1 MSGDL
6 NQLIN
11 QATPFAPVN
20 AEDAADRLQK
30 AASPEEKRPT
40 PTSYS
45 ANPQEELDPYRQV
58 STRVFVPISPPVG
71 GVESGEVSYELREL
85 SQGSAGLAVY
95 TSAEKLSQVL
105 GLDQPHV
112 EIEVIELLRQI
123 AGRVPIVVDAVLR
136 SAGD

>member
-30 AASPEEKRPT
+30 AAPPEGKHPAPSP
-40 PTSYS
+40 YS
-45 ANPQEELDPYRQV
+45 ANPQEEVDPHRRV

-71 GVESGEVSYELREL
+71 GADSGEVSYELREL

-95 TSAEKLSQVL
+95 TSAEKMFQVL
-105 GLDQPHV
+105 GLDQPHI
-112 EIEVIELLRQI
+112 EIEVIELLRRI